1 MVAKI
6 PTSNS
11 NGSSSVP
18 FKEIDE
24 WDTLP
29 EVSSGEMTK
38 TPKLKTSKT
47 DIHETKSIDN
57 QMQKEIQ

>member
-1 MVAKI
+1 VVAKI

-11 NGSSSVP
+11 IGSSSVP

-29 EVSSGEMTK
+29 EVSSTEMNK

-47 DIHETKSIDN
+47 DIP
-57 QMQKEIQ
+57 

>member
-1 MVAKI
+1 VVAKI

-11 NGSSSVP
+11 IGFSSVP

-24 WDTLP
+24 WVTLP
-29 EVSSGEMTK
+29 EVSSTETNK

-47 DIHETKSIDN
+47 DIP
-57 QMQKEIQ
+57 